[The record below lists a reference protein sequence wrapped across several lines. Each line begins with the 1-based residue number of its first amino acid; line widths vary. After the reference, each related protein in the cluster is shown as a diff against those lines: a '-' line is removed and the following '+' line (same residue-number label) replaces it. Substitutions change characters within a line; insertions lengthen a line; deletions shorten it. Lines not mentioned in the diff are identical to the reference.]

1 MNKIDSINTQYE
13 ESTSKISH
21 PAIGD
26 LYCRNVREAQ
36 GTLHEICEDQLYF
49 QSGISVSPG
58 DVILDVG
65 ANIGVF
71 SLCAAKQGARVY
83 AFEPIPSTFAV
94 LELNVR
100 LHGLESVVTARNIG
114 LSDRTEKKMM
124 FHYPRATV
132 CDAWTPQDNLFK
144 YMADNRENTL
154 DLFKTADPERY
165 GAIVSLGAKS
175 KQQAAIRDI
184 IESAAASHVQIEC
197 EFDTL
202 SGVIAH
208 ENIEFIDSHIAL
220 ATALNASP
228 ASVRFSLDITRICRH
243 HRISCET
250 KPARY
255 QVTFRLKRSLQRR
268 NPCFYGCCSSFWWDC
283 GSAWR

>member
-1 MNKIDSINTQYE
+1 MNKIDSINTQYK
-13 ESTSKISH
+13 ESTFKISH

-71 SLCAAKQGARVY
+71 SLCAATQGARVY

-100 LHGLESVVTARNIG
+100 LHGLESVVKARNTG

-124 FHYPRATV
+124 F
-132 CDAWTPQDNLFK
+132 QK
-144 YMADNRENTL
+144 
-154 DLFKTADPERY
+154 
-165 GAIVSLGAKS
+165 
-175 KQQAAIRDI
+175 
-184 IESAAASHVQIEC
+184 
-197 EFDTL
+197 
-202 SGVIAH
+202 
-208 ENIEFIDSHIAL
+208 
-220 ATALNASP
+220 ASP
-228 ASVRFSLDITRICRH
+228 VCSELTRTWASCPNARITRPLSTPRDLVSI
-243 HRISCET
+243 
-250 KPARY
+250 
-255 QVTFRLKRSLQRR
+255 F
-268 NPCFYGCCSSFWWDC
+268 SFIVLLRQILLWPQGFC
-283 GSAWR
+283 

>member
-1 MNKIDSINTQYE
+1 MNKIDSINTQDK
-13 ESTSKISH
+13 ESTIKISH

-26 LYCRNVREAQ
+26 LYCRNVGEAQ
-36 GTLHEICEDQLYF
+36 GILHEICEDQLYF

-124 FHYPRATV
+124 FHYPGATV

-144 YMADNRENTL
+144 YMADNWENTL

-165 GAIVSLGAKS
+165 GVIVSLGAKS

-208 ENIEFIDSHIAL
+208 ENIEFIDLLKLDAEL
-220 ATALNASP
+220 ADWEILNGVTDKDWERIRQLAMEVHVASDVKP
-228 ASVRFSLDITRICRH
+228 ISQFLKDRGFGHVASSELKMGTGCIWA
-243 HRISCET
+243 T
-250 KPARY
+250 K
-255 QVTFRLKRSLQRR
+255 
-268 NPCFYGCCSSFWWDC
+268 
-283 GSAWR
+283 

>member
-1 MNKIDSINTQYE
+1 MNKIDSTNTQYK

-26 LYCRNVREAQ
+26 LYCGNMMEAQ
-36 GTLHEICEDQLYF
+36 GILHEICEDQLYF

-71 SLCAAKQGARVY
+71 SLFAAKQGARIY

-100 LHGLESVVTARNIG
+100 SHDLESVIKARNIG
-114 LSDRTEKKMM
+114 LSDRKEKKMM

-132 CDAWTPQDNLFK
+132 CDAWSPQDNLFK
-144 YMADNRENTL
+144 YMADNWEDTL
-154 DLFKTADPERY
+154 NLFKTADPERF
-165 GAIVSLGAKS
+165 GAIASLEAKS
-175 KQQAAIRDI
+175 KQQAAIRDF
-184 IESAAASHVQIEC
+184 IESAAASRVKIEC

-202 SGVIAH
+202 SAVIAQ
-208 ENIEFIDSHIAL
+208 ENIESIDLLKLDAELADWEILNGVTGKDWGRIRQLAMEVHVASDVKPISQFLKDRGFGKVASTELKMGTGFIW
-220 ATALNASP
+220 AT
-228 ASVRFSLDITRICRH
+228 R
-243 HRISCET
+243 
-250 KPARY
+250 
-255 QVTFRLKRSLQRR
+255 
-268 NPCFYGCCSSFWWDC
+268 
-283 GSAWR
+283 

>member
-1 MNKIDSINTQYE
+1 MNKIDSINTQYK
-13 ESTSKISH
+13 ESTFKISH

-26 LYCRNVREAQ
+26 LYCGNVMEAQ
-36 GTLHEICEDQLYF
+36 GILHEICEDQLYF

-83 AFEPIPSTFAV
+83 AFEPIPWTFAI

-100 LHGLESVVTARNIG
+100 LHGLESVVTVRNIG
-114 LSDRTEKKMM
+114 LSDRKEKKMM

-144 YMADNRENTL
+144 YMADNWEDTL
-154 DLFKTADPERY
+154 YLLKTADPERY

-184 IESAAASHVQIEC
+184 IKSAAASPVQIEC

-202 SGVIAH
+202 SRVIAH
-208 ENIEFIDSHIAL
+208 ENIEFIDLLKLDAEL
-220 ATALNASP
+220 ADWEILNGVRDKDWERIRQLAMEVHVASDVKP
-228 ASVRFSLDITRICRH
+228 ISQFLHDRGFGHVASTDLKMGTGCIWA
-243 HRISCET
+243 T
-250 KPARY
+250 K
-255 QVTFRLKRSLQRR
+255 
-268 NPCFYGCCSSFWWDC
+268 
-283 GSAWR
+283 

>member
-1 MNKIDSINTQYE
+1 MNKINSTNTRDKE
-13 ESTSKISH
+13 TTFKISH

-26 LYCRNVREAQ
+26 LYCGNLTEAQ
-36 GTLHEICEDQLYF
+36 GILHEICEDQLYF

-71 SLCAAKQGARVY
+71 SLYAAKQGARVY
-83 AFEPIPSTFAV
+83 AFEPMPSTFAV

-100 LHGLESVVTARNIG
+100 LHGLETVVKARNIG

-124 FHYPRATV
+124 FHYPNATV

-144 YMADNRENTL
+144 YMADNWEDTL

-175 KQQAAIRDI
+175 KQQAAIRDF
-184 IESAAASHVQIEC
+184 IESAAAECVQIEC

-208 ENIEFIDSHIAL
+208 ENIEFIDLLKLDAEL
-220 ATALNASP
+220 ADWEILNGVTDKDWGRIRQLAMEVHVASDVKP
-228 ASVRFSLDITRICRH
+228 ISQFLKDRGFGHVASS
-243 HRISCET
+243 E
-250 KPARY
+250 
-255 QVTFRLKRSLQRR
+255 LKMGT
-268 NPCFYGCCSSFWWDC
+268 GCIW
-283 GSAWR
+283 AIK